1 MCENL
6 GFSNITTI
14 FLFLYKLR
22 VRYFAQDV
30 KKCSQGA
37 PNAYM
42 LADNCQKRLRDLLHL
57 LDDVSKRSPIHILKH
72 NRDDSI
78 VVKGMVTHHHIR
90 KLGGLIYFQLL
101 HYLLPYCFMDV
112 HLNHL
117 HIWPIF
123 PQAQRFSEDLRYGL
137 SKNEVNDPEK
147 PLTFKAYML
156 FENLWRTSCTTPPL
170 PLPITFIVSKSAR
183 DICSSAAGCT
193 CGQNPMFTMML
204 SQ

>member
-1 MCENL
+1 VCENL

-57 LDDVSKRSPIHILKH
+57 LDDVSKRSPIHILKK

-90 KLGGLIYFQLL
+90 KLGGLIYF
-101 HYLLPYCFMDV
+101 
-112 HLNHL
+112 
-117 HIWPIF
+117 
-123 PQAQRFSEDLRYGL
+123 
-137 SKNEVNDPEK
+137 
-147 PLTFKAYML
+147 
-156 FENLWRTSCTTPPL
+156 
-170 PLPITFIVSKSAR
+170 
-183 DICSSAAGCT
+183 
-193 CGQNPMFTMML
+193 
-204 SQ
+204 

>member
-1 MCENL
+1 L
-6 GFSNITTI
+6 GFTNITSI

-72 NRDDSI
+72 NRNDSI

-90 KLGGLIYFQLL
+90 KLG
-101 HYLLPYCFMDV
+101 
-112 HLNHL
+112 
-117 HIWPIF
+117 
-123 PQAQRFSEDLRYGL
+123 FSA
-137 SKNEVNDPEK
+137 P
-147 PLTFKAYML
+147 AL
-156 FENLWRTSCTTPPL
+156 FASVLFHGCSFESPAHMTNNSTSTK
-170 PLPITFIVSKSAR
+170 I
-183 DICSSAAGCT
+183 
-193 CGQNPMFTMML
+193 Q
-204 SQ
+204 